1 MGENLDRYLDEQ
13 LGASDARAS
22 SEVNPAIEDL
32 IRAWCNEKASP
43 ELLPYQGDLVEQFMS
58 NVSMQQAELASG
70 KRDVFTAGLYQLDI
84 DRVKFVLASY
94 LRARLAKVQRWYL
107 HLQGAPEARE
117 RLSPAE
123 REFLRDFTAARGKH
137 LDAVVLQQLPAGLRT
152 LDGGG
157 AGEGGEGAAGGGG
170 GGGGGGGDPSLGVA
184 ESTLRDGPN
193 LQTHV
198 FARVLQDLGVP
209 KWSSGE
215 GAEEARAGMSY
226 IIAYDKVVE
235 DLMAGRV
242 ELR

>member
-1 MGENLDRYLDEQ
+1 MGSAFHLPSNSATGSGGGLPR
-13 LGASDARAS
+13 
-22 SEVNPAIEDL
+22 SE
-32 IRAWCNEKASP
+32 
-43 ELLPYQGDLVEQFMS
+43 
-58 NVSMQQAELASG
+58 
-70 KRDVFTAGLYQLDI
+70 TAG
-84 DRVKFVLASY
+84 R
-94 LRARLAKVQRWYL
+94 
-107 HLQGAPEARE
+107 
-117 RLSPAE
+117 
-123 REFLRDFTAARGKH
+123 
-137 LDAVVLQQLPAGLRT
+137 
-152 LDGGG
+152 
-157 AGEGGEGAAGGGG
+157 EGAAGGGG